1 MTEEQIKEYEEQ
13 AKQLDEAKKIKDKK
27 SSKINKIL
35 IITIVIIL
43 IWVLLLSSNPNML
56 IILPLE
62 ITYVFCVASIFL
74 LPVLLVWMLKKTNEN
89 VKKKDVNKS
98 EIKTKLDVI
107 NKVKASYGETLVI
120 DTLNT
125 ILTDVK
131 LYPDKGVSKDFVRE
145 LRIIDLSGIY
155 TSKNLML
162 AKYEGI
168 DIMRVDVNTHFGD
181 KLNGEPDYSFKGQIF
196 GFSFNKEFKS
206 NIRIIENNYRF
217 KSKESGKHLIKL
229 EDEEFNNKFEVI
241 AKNTQEAY
249 YILTPHFM
257 EKMKNLVDLDF
268 DKEDTM
274 TFFFDLNRLYIAVNN
289 EKDSF
294 EYEDLEGLSEE
305 DFKDLVRKEIKRIT
319 HIIDELSLD
328 NNLFK

>member
-1 MTEEQIKEYEEQ
+1 MTEEQIKEYEEK
-13 AKQLDEAKKIKDKK
+13 AKELDIDKRLRTK
-27 SSKINKIL
+27 QNKFYMYMF
-35 IITIVIIL
+35 
-43 IWVLLLSSNPNML
+43 WG
-56 IILPLE
+56 
-62 ITYVFCVASIFL
+62 FFL
-74 LPVLLVWMLKKTNEN
+74 LAIIYFAISNNTDIFGYQSESAQMIIFVSMFAIASVFALLQKNNKEIDMTDLSNSAVYTKKHLVNEMKN
-89 VKKKDVNKS
+89 
-98 EIKTKLDVI
+98 
-107 NKVKASYGETLVI
+107 SYSETLVI

-131 LYPDKGVSKDFVRE
+131 LYPDKGVSKDFVKE
-145 LRIIDLSGIY
+145 LRLIDLSGIY

-328 NNLFK
+328 NDLFK